1 MREGQGG
8 TLLLRLTMFRFLR
21 PALLP
26 ILFVVAVYSASP
38 FVAAYRLH
46 ESIRS
51 GDVAAVEGQVEWST
65 VRESL
70 RGSIKEHLAIAAVDR
85 DVTPSFF
92 KRLKYK
98 IANKLS
104 PLFLG
109 SMLDKRVSAQGFV
122 DYMAAKKK
130 IDPFLARARRVPGRF
145 FASTAEAGTV
155 AVAEQPKPAMGMLD
169 LIQSIE
175 VPSLTQIAFVVSDKF
190 DPSRAYRAVL
200 ELRDFAWMLTE
211 VRVLTRS

>member
-1 MREGQGG
+1 
-8 TLLLRLTMFRFLR
+8 MFRFLR

-26 ILFVVAVYSASP
+26 ILIVVAAYSASP

-46 ESIRS
+46 ESIRN
-51 GDVAAVEGQVEWST
+51 GDVAAVENQVEWQS

-70 RGSIKEHLAIAAVDR
+70 RGSIKEHIAIAAIDR
-85 DVTPSFF
+85 DVSPGFF

-98 IANKLS
+98 IANKVA

-109 SMLDKRVSAQGFV
+109 SMLDKRVTAQGFV

-130 IDPFLARARRVPGRF
+130 IDPFLARARRWPGRIF
-145 FASTAEAGTV
+145 GMSASAAEPA
-155 AVAEQPKPAMGMLD
+155 AVEPPKPVMGMLNR
-169 LIQSIE
+169 ITSVSFE
-175 VPSLTQIAFVVSDKF
+175 TFSRVAFEVSDKF
-190 DPSRAYRAVL
+190 DPNRAYRAVL
-200 ELRDFAWMLTE
+200 ELKDFAWKLTE